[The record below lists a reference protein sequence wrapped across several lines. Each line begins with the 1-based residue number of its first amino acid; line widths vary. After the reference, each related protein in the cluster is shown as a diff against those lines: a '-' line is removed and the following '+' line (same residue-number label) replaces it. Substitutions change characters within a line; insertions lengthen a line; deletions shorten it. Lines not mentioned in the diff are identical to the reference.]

1 MVDLNRKILNEAIEA
16 CLKEMYRCS
25 QPSADYDKLKEEA
38 KEHPEEE
45 KEFPTFK
52 RYYLSTEQFKYILK
66 KYAEAYHLTPEWRN
80 NIETIISDFKTG
92 SIKRDYKKALQE
104 YLIKKPQDIVI
115 SLGGMDMYFIN
126 FLKDRSKKVLW
137 FHFAFNTASVF
148 INEKYNSVM
157 AYFLCKWHSYR
168 MVCCAKNFCKVVL
181 ISKADFNTWKHYCN
195 NVTYIYNPITI
206 TPKETSPLKEKR
218 AIAVG
223 VLGIQK
229 GFDYLIDSWKIVAQR
244 HPDWKLDIFGAGPD
258 KDKLQNQI
266 TRLQLSNTV
275 ILRGRSSFIED
286 EYINHSFFILS
297 SRTEGFGLVLV
308 EAAACGLPLISFDCP
323 QGPSEIISNGENG
336 FLVNEIGD
344 IDSLSDRISMLIENK
359 ELRET
364 MGKKAAEYSKKISR
378 DTIKEEWFQLINSL
392 VSL

>member
-1 MVDLNRKILNEAIEA
+1 MKIAFIIDSLFNSRGME
-16 CLKEMYRCS
+16 RV
-25 QPSADYDKLKEEA
+25 
-38 KEHPEEE
+38 
-45 KEFPTFK
+45 
-52 RYYLSTEQFKYILK
+52 LSTCSNMLCNSYDISIITAFNDNKPDFFRLESSIIRKDLGINHRRCF
-66 KYAEAYHLTPEWRN
+66 LTLFN
-80 NIETIISDFKTG
+80 NILV
-92 SIKRDYKKALQE
+92 KRDYKKALQE

>member
-1 MVDLNRKILNEAIEA
+1 MKIAFIIDSLFNSRGME
-16 CLKEMYRCS
+16 RV
-25 QPSADYDKLKEEA
+25 
-38 KEHPEEE
+38 
-45 KEFPTFK
+45 
-52 RYYLSTEQFKYILK
+52 LSTCSNMLCDSYDISIITAFNDNKPDFFRLENSIMRKDLGINHRRCF
-66 KYAEAYHLTPEWRN
+66 LTLFN
-80 NIETIISDFKTG
+80 NILV
-92 SIKRDYKKALQE
+92 KRDYKKALQE
-104 YLIKKPQDIVI
+104 YLIKNPQDIVI

-126 FLKDRSKKVLW
+126 SLKDRSKKVLW

-168 MVCCAKNFCKVVL
+168 MVCCAKNFSKVVL

-244 HPDWKLDIFGAGPD
+244 HPDWKLDIFGTGPD

-297 SRTEGFGLVLV
+297 SRAEGFGLVLV

-323 QGPSEIISNGENG
+323 QGPSEIISDGENG

-364 MGKKAAEYSKKISR
+364 MGKKAAEYSKKFSR
-378 DTIKEEWFQLINSL
+378 ETIKEEWFQLINSL

>member
-1 MVDLNRKILNEAIEA
+1 MKIAFIIDSLFNSRGME
-16 CLKEMYRCS
+16 RV
-25 QPSADYDKLKEEA
+25 
-38 KEHPEEE
+38 
-45 KEFPTFK
+45 
-52 RYYLSTEQFKYILK
+52 LSTCSNMLCNSYDISIITAFNDNKPDFFRLESSIIRKDLGINHRRCF
-66 KYAEAYHLTPEWRN
+66 LTLFN
-80 NIETIISDFKTG
+80 NILV
-92 SIKRDYKKALQE
+92 KRDYKKALQE

-244 HPDWKLDIFGAGPD
+244 HPDCKLDIFGAGPD

>member
-1 MVDLNRKILNEAIEA
+1 MKIAFVIDSLYNSRGME
-16 CLKEMYRCS
+16 RV
-25 QPSADYDKLKEEA
+25 
-38 KEHPEEE
+38 
-45 KEFPTFK
+45 
-52 RYYLSTEQFKYILK
+52 LSTCSNMRCEEYKISIITAFNDGK
-66 KYAEAYHLTPEWRN
+66 ADFFHL
-80 NIETIISDFKTG
+80 DD
-92 SIKRDYKKALQE
+92 SITRKDLGICHKHYCLSFFNKFCVKRDYKMALQE
-104 YLIKKPQDIVI
+104 YLIKNPQDVVI

-126 FLKDRSKKVLW
+126 SLKDKSKKVLW
-137 FHFAFNTASVF
+137 FHFAFNTAYVF
-148 INEKYNSVM
+148 LKEKYNSVV
-157 AYFLCKWHSYR
+157 AYLLFKVYSYR
-168 MVCCAKNFCKVVL
+168 IVCCAKNFSKIIL
-181 ISKADFNTWKHYCN
+181 ISKADFKTWENYCTN
-195 NVTYIYNPITI
+195 ATYIYNPITI
-206 TPKETSPLKEKR
+206 TPKEMSPLKEKR

-275 ILRGRSSFIED
+275 ILRGRTSFIED

-297 SRTEGFGLVLV
+297 SRAEGFGLVLV

-364 MGKKAAEYSKKISR
+364 MGKKAAEYSKKFSR
-378 DTIKEEWFQLINSL
+378 ETIKEEWFQLINSL

>member
-1 MVDLNRKILNEAIEA
+1 MKIAFIIDSLFNSRGME
-16 CLKEMYRCS
+16 RV
-25 QPSADYDKLKEEA
+25 
-38 KEHPEEE
+38 
-45 KEFPTFK
+45 
-52 RYYLSTEQFKYILK
+52 LSTCSNMLCNSYDISIITAFNDNKPDFFRLESSIICKDLGINHRRCF
-66 KYAEAYHLTPEWRN
+66 LTLFN
-80 NIETIISDFKTG
+80 NILV
-92 SIKRDYKKALQE
+92 KRDYKKALQE

-157 AYFLCKWHSYR
+157 AYFLYKWHSYR

-244 HPDWKLDIFGAGPD
+244 HSDWKLDIFGAGPD

>member
-1 MVDLNRKILNEAIEA
+1 MKIAFIIDSLFNSRGME
-16 CLKEMYRCS
+16 RV
-25 QPSADYDKLKEEA
+25 
-38 KEHPEEE
+38 
-45 KEFPTFK
+45 
-52 RYYLSTEQFKYILK
+52 LSTCSNMLCNSYDISIITAFNDNKPDFFRLESSIICKDLGINHRRCF
-66 KYAEAYHLTPEWRN
+66 LTLFN
-80 NIETIISDFKTG
+80 NILV
-92 SIKRDYKKALQE
+92 KRDYKKALQE

>member
-1 MVDLNRKILNEAIEA
+1 MKIAFIIDSLFNSRGME
-16 CLKEMYRCS
+16 RV
-25 QPSADYDKLKEEA
+25 
-38 KEHPEEE
+38 
-45 KEFPTFK
+45 
-52 RYYLSTEQFKYILK
+52 LSTCSNMLCNSYDISIITAFNDNKPDFFRLESSIIRKDLGINHRRCF
-66 KYAEAYHLTPEWRN
+66 LTLFN
-80 NIETIISDFKTG
+80 NILV
-92 SIKRDYKKALQE
+92 KRDYKKALQE

-275 ILRGRSSFIED
+275 ILRGRTSFIED

-297 SRTEGFGLVLV
+297 SRAEGFGLVLV

-364 MGKKAAEYSKKISR
+364 MGKKAAEYSKKFSR
-378 DTIKEEWFQLINSL
+378 ETIKEEWFQLINSL

>member
-1 MVDLNRKILNEAIEA
+1 MKIAFIIDSLFNSRGME
-16 CLKEMYRCS
+16 RV
-25 QPSADYDKLKEEA
+25 
-38 KEHPEEE
+38 
-45 KEFPTFK
+45 
-52 RYYLSTEQFKYILK
+52 LSTCSNMLCNSYDISIITAFNDNKPDFFRLESSIIRKDLGINHRRCF
-66 KYAEAYHLTPEWRN
+66 LTLFN
-80 NIETIISDFKTG
+80 NILV
-92 SIKRDYKKALQE
+92 KRDYKKALQE

-126 FLKDRSKKVLW
+126 SLKDRSKKVLW

-168 MVCCAKNFCKVVL
+168 MVCCAKNFSKVVL

-297 SRTEGFGLVLV
+297 SRTE
-308 EAAACGLPLISFDCP
+308 
-323 QGPSEIISNGENG
+323 
-336 FLVNEIGD
+336 
-344 IDSLSDRISMLIENK
+344 
-359 ELRET
+359 
-364 MGKKAAEYSKKISR
+364 
-378 DTIKEEWFQLINSL
+378 
-392 VSL
+392 